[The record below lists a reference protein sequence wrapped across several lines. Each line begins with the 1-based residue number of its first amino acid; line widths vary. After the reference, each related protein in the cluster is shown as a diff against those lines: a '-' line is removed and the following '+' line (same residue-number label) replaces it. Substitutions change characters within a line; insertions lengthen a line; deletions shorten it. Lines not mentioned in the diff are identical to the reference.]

1 MDIKQAQTEDF
12 GSTYYRFSDEI
23 TEGEGRK
30 KTFMELS
37 MLSAIERMSRAITL
51 LKRNLSYRKGEIA
64 YLRRREVDAQRH
76 IESLNIQL
84 SKANNELKQLKK
96 GGNSTVEKKTAKA
109 GSAPSLQWLYEAT
122 SR

>member
-1 MDIKQAQTEDF
+1 MNIKQAQTEDF
-12 GSTYYRFSDEI
+12 DSIFYRFSDEI

-51 LKRNLSYRKGEIA
+51 LKRNLSYRDGEIA
-64 YLRRREVDAQRH
+64 YLRRRECDTQRY
-76 IESLNIQL
+76 IENLNRQL
-84 SKANNELKQLKK
+84 SKVNNELKQLKK

-109 GSAPSLQWLYEAT
+109 GSASSLQWLYETT